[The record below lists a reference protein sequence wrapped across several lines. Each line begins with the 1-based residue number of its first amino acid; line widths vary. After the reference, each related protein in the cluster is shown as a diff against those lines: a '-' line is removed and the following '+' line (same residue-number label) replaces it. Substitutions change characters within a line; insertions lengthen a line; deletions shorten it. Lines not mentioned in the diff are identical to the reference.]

1 MRHHKICIIS
11 AVDEYENILCWIS
24 GFGSESLGK
33 YNQFEDYFEEGSTII
48 ADSKKCIRKFF
59 EQRNMNCEQIPRG
72 SYTTANGNS
81 LGDINQIHT
90 EIKNLIRDKHGF
102 STRHAQGYLDWLIFK
117 KQLRYK
123 VELRQ
128 RKPTAYMKVM
138 RSEVPFTNAE
148 IIKLPQPID
157 LYEAYGEYQYGIFA
171 GVNYNY

>member
-48 ADSKKCIRKFF
+48 ADSKKCIRKFS
-59 EQRNMNCEQIPRG
+59 EQHNMVFEQIPRG
-72 SYTTANGNS
+72 SYTTANSNS
-81 LGDINQIHT
+81 LEDINQIHT
-90 EIKNLIRDKHGF
+90 EINNLIRDKHGF
-102 STRHAQGYLDWLIFK
+102 STRHAQGHLDWLIFK